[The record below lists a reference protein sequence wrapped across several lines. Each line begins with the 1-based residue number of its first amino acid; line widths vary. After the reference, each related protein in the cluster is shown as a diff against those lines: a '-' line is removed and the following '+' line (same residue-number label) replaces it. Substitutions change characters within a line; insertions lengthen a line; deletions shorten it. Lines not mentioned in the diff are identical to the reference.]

1 MVEKLMDD
9 YLKER
14 SELEI
19 DLEHNDDI
27 RYQNHSDYKDYK
39 DFEEAEF
46 ERSEKS
52 TVDRSRSLSVEQC
65 GVKVI
70 NEEDLRVHIRM
81 IHDKGRPMGRE
92 SIEQS
97 DKKDFNASKGWLY
110 RFLSRNYLTGSDI
123 ISFHERKEYDD
134 DEKNFSCE
142 QCGERF
148 SLKTHMST
156 HTGEP
161 PHVCD
166 SSTSTASE
174 HHAGKQVLR
183 GQHVKNEDGE
193 IERFVQRFIQR
204 MFQEGTRFDVS
215 IQVSMEAYAKSIEKI
230 PVFRKGENAS
240 PVTDVEMMLE
250 NVSQYSYIST
260 RDNAVDILTKR
271 KTETQDFYGLFL
283 YGVFDKASMR
293 KMVKLVKR
301 EHAWEI
307 RMFEHGEDRDG
318 SMTVPVTNQEA
329 NLLDVK
335 NKSRFEES
343 GGE

>member
-1 MVEKLMDD
+1 MEEMQNKRMELNKELAKIDWRITIVEKLMDD

-39 DFEEAEF
+39 DFEEAES

-65 GVKVI
+65 GVEVI
-70 NEEDLRVHIRM
+70 NKEDLRVHIRM

-97 DKKDFNASKGWLY
+97 DKRDFNASKGWLY
-110 RFLSRNYLTGSDI
+110 RFLSRNCLTGSDI

-134 DEKNFSCE
+134 DEKNLSCE

-166 SSTSTASE
+166 SSTSTSSE

-193 IERFVQRFIQR
+193 MKRFV
-204 MFQEGTRFDVS
+204 
-215 IQVSMEAYAKSIEKI
+215 
-230 PVFRKGENAS
+230 
-240 PVTDVEMMLE
+240 
-250 NVSQYSYIST
+250 
-260 RDNAVDILTKR
+260 
-271 KTETQDFYGLFL
+271 
-283 YGVFDKASMR
+283 
-293 KMVKLVKR
+293 
-301 EHAWEI
+301 
-307 RMFEHGEDRDG
+307 
-318 SMTVPVTNQEA
+318 
-329 NLLDVK
+329 
-335 NKSRFEES
+335 
-343 GGE
+343 